1 MVRIE
6 RFRSTWGVEPGENF
20 EAWKPLF
27 VEWKKLGYGKSTISR
42 LAAHEDFPQAFKSA
56 SRKSPKSS
64 LTILPSI
71 DIDRIFSAWHRYRGP
86 RPRNLTPDIHLEGYR
101 EELRRAQV
109 LDPVKINA
117 QSGADI
123 WSWEQATYFFKGTI
137 PIDKELGFEG
147 RVCHETHRNRGL
159 FSPYVTDYVL
169 QRVPELRITGD
180 FSHWIVGCERFLDV
194 AEEDQELLD
203 RVIPHVYHIHT
214 RIGTTQST
222 QCPEPLNPVFAAERA
237 FFEKLWIRIIKSRAQ
252 RDPDSVI
259 TFVPEYGLF
268 PYHPFGSVRTSADV
282 ADSEGPRLQKLFEDS
297 LGD

>member
-6 RFRSTWGVEPGENF
+6 RFRSTWGVEPGENL

-27 VEWKKLGYGKSTISR
+27 VEWKKLGYDGVEMVPYDLNEDQRWEVRKLCDDLGLKISI
-42 LAAHEDFPQAFKSA
+42 
-56 SRKSPKSS
+56 
-64 LTILPSI
+64 TV
-71 DIDRIFSAWHRYRGP
+71 FSAWHRYRGP
-86 RPRNLTPDIHLEGYR
+86 RPRNLTPDVHLEGYR

-117 QSGADI
+117 QSGADF
-123 WSWEQATYFFKGTI
+123 WSWEQAAYFFERTL

-180 FSHWIVGCERFLDV
+180 FSHWIVGCERLLDIG
-194 AEEDQELLD
+194 EEDQELLD

-214 RIGTTQST
+214 RISTTQST

-237 FFEKLWIRIIKSRAQ
+237 FFEKLWIRIVKSRAEK
-252 RDPDSVI
+252 DPNSVI

-297 LGD
+297 LGE

>member
-6 RFRSTWGVEPGENF
+6 RFRSTWGVEPGENL

-27 VEWKKLGYGKSTISR
+27 VEWKKLGYDGVEMVPYDLNEDQRWEVRKLCDDLGLKISI
-42 LAAHEDFPQAFKSA
+42 
-56 SRKSPKSS
+56 
-64 LTILPSI
+64 TV
-71 DIDRIFSAWHRYRGP
+71 FSAWHRYRGP
-86 RPRNLTPDIHLEGYR
+86 RPRNLTPDVHLEGYR

-117 QSGADI
+117 QSGADF
-123 WSWEQATYFFKGTI
+123 WSWEQAAYFFERTL

-147 RVCHETHRNRGL
+147 RVCHETHRSRGL

-180 FSHWIVGCERFLDV
+180 FSHWIVGCERLLDV
-194 AEEDQELLD
+194 GEEDQELLD

-214 RIGTTQST
+214 RISTTQST

-237 FFEKLWIRIIKSRAQ
+237 FFEKLWIRIVKSRAEK
-252 RDPDSVI
+252 DPNSVI
-259 TFVPEYGLF
+259 TFVPEYG
-268 PYHPFGSVRTSADV
+268 
-282 ADSEGPRLQKLFEDS
+282 
-297 LGD
+297 